1 MGRGAAGNVGTSPG
15 PVTPARLVRD
25 LRKLGV
31 TKGQTLLAHVSLRS
45 IGWVDGGAEAVV
57 AALRQAV
64 GASGNVV
71 MLTAT
76 QENSRS
82 SRAHQAKIAGL
93 APGVVEKYLQTMPA
107 FDVDHT
113 PCDTG
118 AVAEALRTARSAGAV
133 RSEHPQSSFAAIG
146 PDAAQLMAGHLLE
159 CHHGEDSPLAKLY
172 ARDARVLMIGVGYR
186 ACTAIHLAE
195 YRYTQDPPVRDYT
208 CVIAVGGEPCWITY
222 KDVELDDSCFDVIGA
237 YIEARTKPRLGRVGG
252 ASSRMLPMREIVD
265 NATEWMKVNRR
276 PLLLSR

>member
-1 MGRGAAGNVGTSPG
+1 MGRGTAGRMGTS
-15 PVTPARLVRD
+15 PVTPARLVRN

-31 TKGQTLLAHVSLRS
+31 TEGQTLLAHVSLSS
-45 IGWVDGGAEAVV
+45 IGWVDGGASTVV
-57 AALRQAV
+57 AALRQVV

-76 QENSRS
+76 QENSLT
-82 SRAHQAKIAGL
+82 SRAHRAKIAEL
-93 APGVVEKYLQTMPA
+93 APEVVEKYLQIMPP
-107 FDVDHT
+107 FDARRT

-118 AVAEALRTARSAGAV
+118 AVAEALRTACGAV

-146 PDAAQLMAGHLLE
+146 PNATQLMAGHLLE

-172 ARDARVLMIGVGYR
+172 AHDAQVLMIGVGYR
-186 ACTAIHLAE
+186 VCTAIHLAE
-195 YRYTQDPPVRDYT
+195 YRYTPEPLFRDYS

-237 YIEARTKPRLGRVGG
+237 YIEARTAPRLGRVGG

-276 PLLLSR
+276 QLPLSR

>member
-1 MGRGAAGNVGTSPG
+1 MGRGATGNMGTPPG
-15 PVTPARLVRD
+15 PVTQARIVRD
-25 LRKLGV
+25 LKKLGV
-31 TKGQTLLAHVSLRS
+31 IEGQTLLAHVSLSS
-45 IGWVDGGAEAVV
+45 IGRVDGGAHTVV

-76 QENSRS
+76 QQNSRT
-82 SRAHQAKIAGL
+82 SRAHQARIAGL
-93 APGVVEKYLQTMPA
+93 APDAVEKYLKTMPA

-118 AVAEALRTARSAGAV
+118 AVAEALRTARGAGAV

-146 PDAAQLMAGHLLE
+146 PDAVRLMAGHLPE

-172 ARDARVLMIGVGYR
+172 ACDARVLMIGVGYE

-195 YRYTQDPPVRDYT
+195 YRYTPDPPVRDYT
-208 CVIAVGGEPCWITY
+208 CVIAVGGEPSWFTY

-237 YIEARTKPRLGRVGG
+237 HIEARVAPRRGRVGG
-252 ASSRMLPMREIVD
+252 AGSRLLRMREIVD

-276 PLLLSR
+276 

>member
-1 MGRGAAGNVGTSPG
+1 MGRGAEGNVGTSPA
-15 PVTPARLVRD
+15 PVTAARLVRD

-31 TKGQTLLAHVSLRS
+31 AEGQTLLAHVSLRS
-45 IGWVDGGAEAVV
+45 IGRVDGGAEAVV

-76 QENSRS
+76 QENSRT
-82 SRAHQAKIAGL
+82 SRAYQARVAGL
-93 APGVVEKYLQTMPA
+93 APEVVEKDLQTMPA
-107 FDVDHT
+107 FDVDRT

-118 AVAEALRTARSAGAV
+118 AVAEALRTARGAV

-146 PDAAQLMAGHLLE
+146 PDAAELMAGHLLE

-172 ARDARVLMIGVGYR
+172 THDAWVLMIGVGYR
-186 ACTAIHLAE
+186 VCTAIHLAE
-195 YRYTQDPPVRDYT
+195 YRYTLDPPVRDYT
-208 CVIAVGGEPCWITY
+208 CVIMVGGEPNWFTY

-237 YIEARTKPRLGRVGG
+237 YVEARTAPRLWCVGG

-276 PLLLSR
+276 PLPLSR

>member
-1 MGRGAAGNVGTSPG
+1 MGRGAAGNMGTSPG
-15 PVTPARLVRD
+15 PVTRDRLVRD
-25 LRKLGV
+25 LGKLGV
-31 TKGQTLLAHVSLRS
+31 TEGQTLLAHVSLRA
-45 IGWVDGGAEAVV
+45 IGRVDGGAGTVV
-57 AALRQAV
+57 AALRQVV
-64 GASGNVV
+64 GTRGNVV

-76 QENSRS
+76 QGNSRT
-82 SRAHQAKIAGL
+82 SRAHQARIAGL
-93 APGVVEKYLQTMPA
+93 APEVVEKYLRTMPA

-133 RSEHPQSSFAAIG
+133 RSEHPQSSFAGIG
-146 PDAAQLMAGHLLE
+146 PHAAQLMAGHLLE

-186 ACTAIHLAE
+186 VCTAIHLAE
-195 YRYTQDPPVRDYT
+195 YRYTPDPPVRDYT
-208 CVIAVGGEPCWITY
+208 CVIAVGSEPCWITY

-237 YIEARTKPRLGRVGG
+237 YIEARAAPRRGRVGG

-276 PLLLSR
+276 PFPLSR

>member
-1 MGRGAAGNVGTSPG
+1 MGRGAAGNMGTSPG
-15 PVTPARLVRD
+15 PVTQDRLVRD
-25 LRKLGV
+25 LEKLGV
-31 TKGQTLLAHVSLRS
+31 IEGQTLLAHVSLSS
-45 IGWVDGGAEAVV
+45 IGRVDGGADTVV

-64 GASGNVV
+64 GGRGNVV

-76 QENSRS
+76 QQNSRT
-82 SRAHQAKIAGL
+82 SRAHQARLAGL
-93 APGVVEKYLQTMPA
+93 APEVAEKYLRTMPA
-107 FDVDHT
+107 FDVDHM

-118 AVAEALRTARSAGAV
+118 AVAEALRTARDAGAV

-172 ARDARVLMIGVGYR
+172 ACDAWVLMIGVGYQ

-195 YRYTQDPPVRDYT
+195 YRYTTDPPVRDYT
-208 CVIAVGGEPCWITY
+208 CVIAIGGEPCWITY

-237 YIEARTKPRLGRVGG
+237 HIEARVAPRRGRVGG
-252 ASSRMLPMREIVD
+252 AGSRLLRMREIVD

-276 PLLLSR
+276 QLSLSR

>member
-1 MGRGAAGNVGTSPG
+1 M
-15 PVTPARLVRD
+15 TPARLVRD

-252 ASSRMLPMREIVD
+252 ASSRLLPMREIVD